1 MVQRVIHTCIQQL
14 VYLRRNNPWMAQCMQ
29 NTKKAKVMPCTN
41 NTGTKR
47 LRDSKEM
54 HTRME
59 SQGGV
64 RDYTN

>member
-1 MVQRVIHTCIQQL
+1 
-14 VYLRRNNPWMAQCMQ
+14 MAQCMQ